1 MRGGVEGADV
11 ETGVGDRGRYG
22 LRSGKAGTGRGTVSV
37 TFPAE
42 IFRTFEMRDAA
53 THLEDARGVA
63 GQDRERGLV
72 VVSIIARCVIGA
84 GPDARVRCEA
94 TDTARVLWVC
104 ACCQPRR
111 GPFRFPGEAT
121 RLTPKG
127 RVRVAR
133 REKSRSLLHVVC

>member
-22 LRSGKAGTGRGTVSV
+22 LRSGKAGTGRGTVSM

-72 VVSIIARCVIGA
+72 VVSIIAR
-84 GPDARVRCEA
+84 
-94 TDTARVLWVC
+94 
-104 ACCQPRR
+104 
-111 GPFRFPGEAT
+111 
-121 RLTPKG
+121 
-127 RVRVAR
+127 
-133 REKSRSLLHVVC
+133 

>member
-11 ETGVGDRGRYG
+11 EAGVGDRGRYG
-22 LRSGKAGTGRGTVSV
+22 LCSGKAGTGRGTVSV

-72 VVSIIARCVIGA
+72 VVSIIARRCIGA
-84 GPDARVRCEA
+84 APDARVRCEA
-94 TDTARVLWVC
+94 T
-104 ACCQPRR
+104 
-111 GPFRFPGEAT
+111 
-121 RLTPKG
+121 
-127 RVRVAR
+127 
-133 REKSRSLLHVVC
+133 